1 MGTSPDCHVFYL
13 INDLFDKDK
22 QLQEAQYQA
31 AASIRET
38 ELLQGNVKSLKDKVL
53 QLQELLANR
62 EQDHK

>member
-1 MGTSPDCHVFYL
+1 MSPDYHVFNVF
-13 INDLFDKDK
+13 NDLFDKDK
-22 QLQEAQYQA
+22 QLQEAQYKA

-38 ELLQGNVKSLKDKVL
+38 ELLQGNVKNLKDKVL